1 MSLQSQCLCGFPE
14 GTVEMI
20 RARSRALT
28 PDLNFSICSCVQS
41 TVEMIRARSRALTH
55 GCENRC
61 VDEVLLVEMI
71 RARSRALTHDI
82 SSI

>member
-28 PDLNFSICSCVQS
+28 HGDVGRNVS
-41 TVEMIRARSRALTH
+41 TIIPVEMRRARSRALTH
-55 GCENRC
+55 QWIMAKSAICK
-61 VDEVLLVEMI
+61 V
-71 RARSRALTHDI
+71 
-82 SSI
+82 